1 MITLDAQLN
10 GGRFTQYD
18 GFAFNSMVRF
28 GEKFLGANSSGLHLI
43 GADKDN
49 GVDIAAEME
58 LPTTDLGVQQ
68 KKRLRFLYFGYEVD
82 GAIDVVVTYD
92 QKATTTK
99 TYRMGKIETSGQQRN
114 RLPIR
119 RDAHGRYL
127 TLAVR
132 NVAGSDFSLDSIDG
146 LLVILSSGIM
156 R

>member
-10 GGRFTQYD
+10 GGRFTQYS

-28 GEKFLGANSSGLHLI
+28 GEKFLGADSAGLHLI

-49 GVDIAAEME
+49 GVNITAELE

-68 KKRLRFLYFGYEVD
+68 KKRLRFLYFGYEVN
-82 GAIDVVVTYD
+82 GALDVVVTYD
-92 QKATTTK
+92 QKAATTK
-99 TYRMGKIETSGQQRN
+99 TYRMGNLETSGQQRN
-114 RLPIR
+114 WLPLR
-119 RDAHGRYL
+119 RDAHGRYM
-127 TLAVR
+127 TMTVR
-132 NVAGSDFSLDSIDG
+132 NVNGSDFSIDSIDA